1 MASFPL
7 DLDGF
12 KTFLERAGI
21 EHVHNE
27 KLGQIGVPRPGS
39 EGWAV
44 RFVPWPE
51 RGMATVAYPLP
62 GVVPPARRAE
72 LARACNLLNARTF
85 LGAWVLNMEAGELY
99 FRHTVLTAGV
109 LFEDAGVRALLQV
122 VVGTVELHVDRL
134 QAVLD
139 GAPAESVLVEID

>member
-1 MASFPL
+1 MIPKLSR
-7 DLDGF
+7 DGAQF
-12 KTFLERAGI
+12 IRPR
-21 EHVHNE
+21 
-27 KLGQIGVPRPGS
+27 LGRT
-39 EGWAV
+39 AD
-44 RFVPWPE
+44 
-51 RGMATVAYPLP
+51 RG
-62 GVVPPARRAE
+62 VPPARRAE